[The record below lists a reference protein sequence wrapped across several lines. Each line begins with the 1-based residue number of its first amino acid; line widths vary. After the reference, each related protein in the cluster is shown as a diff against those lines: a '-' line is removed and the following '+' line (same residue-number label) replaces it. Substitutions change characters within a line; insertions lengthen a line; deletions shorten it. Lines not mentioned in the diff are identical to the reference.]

1 MSGLDF
7 LALVL
12 QSSYSLNLNAFFKFA
27 SIYFFLLTWSMFSF
41 CLWGLVF
48 LLFFLH
54 ARTGILNSFG
64 LKSSNGYEMKPMF
77 SEGLSIFVFVF
88 NDGALNLL
96 RHVVELSLSVTM
108 WRAAE
113 TKQKLSMS
121 RLDFL
126 VLVLQSSNSFDLIF
140 FQVLLSRILAGYKLH
155 FHLLH

>member
-1 MSGLDF
+1 
-7 LALVL
+7 
-12 QSSYSLNLNAFFKFA
+12 
-27 SIYFFLLTWSMFSF
+27 
-41 CLWGLVF
+41 
-48 LLFFLH
+48 
-54 ARTGILNSFG
+54 
-64 LKSSNGYEMKPMF
+64 MF

-155 FHLLH
+155 HHLLH

>member
-1 MSGLDF
+1 
-7 LALVL
+7 
-12 QSSYSLNLNAFFKFA
+12 
-27 SIYFFLLTWSMFSF
+27 
-41 CLWGLVF
+41 
-48 LLFFLH
+48 
-54 ARTGILNSFG
+54 
-64 LKSSNGYEMKPMF
+64 MF

-121 RLDFL
+121 WLDFL

-140 FQVLLSRILAGYKLH
+140 FPSFVE
-155 FHLLH
+155 